1 LYVFFCSNMQSRTT
15 ASKGTVRC
23 HFYVVIV
30 KSDFDFKQGKDFV
43 AVKFSAPKLGGWK
56 DDSHVMLVEK

>member
-1 LYVFFCSNMQSRTT
+1 MQSRTT